1 MALKFV
7 DGIDD
12 CGFNDELSS
21 TEIAYLVKN
30 FRKFLRNNN
39 RRPRNRIN
47 VDLKNV
53 KKIDTN
59 KNNNSEK
66 SKDKVFQSCNN
77 SLGQQCFGCKGMVI

>member
-30 FRKFLRNNN
+30 FRNFLRNNN
-39 RRPRNRIN
+39 RRPRN
-47 VDLKNV
+47 
-53 KKIDTN
+53 
-59 KNNNSEK
+59 S
-66 SKDKVFQSCNN
+66 
-77 SLGQQCFGCKGMVI
+77 QC